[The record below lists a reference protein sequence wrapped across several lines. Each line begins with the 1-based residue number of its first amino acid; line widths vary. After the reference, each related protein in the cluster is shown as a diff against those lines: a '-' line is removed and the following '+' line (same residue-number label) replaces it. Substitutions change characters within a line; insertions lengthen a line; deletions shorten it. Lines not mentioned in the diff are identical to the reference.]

1 MVLDPPQA
9 LLPPLTTIPFG
20 RGLDGRPI
28 RHVNGKLVVGT
39 IRHAIDLTL
48 ERELDALPAAPTPT
62 ERNAREAVVRA
73 RLLVRL
79 VERLNGLISDARY
92 HVTSET
98 LLVDGNNYSRE
109 FELYVN
115 ELCREFAGVDYFY
128 FTRGGKVVPPT
139 IAAIFRPFGIRQ
151 AYALLSRAAE
161 KFVET
166 DVRVVETTARS
177 AVVRW
182 YAASQLD
189 DVREELQERWLL
201 ASCAAYQGTC
211 AAIPALLYPGQ
222 AWAEVDELKCQAR
235 GDDCCEWRFT

>member
-1 MVLDPPQA
+1 MDPDPPQA

-48 ERELDALPAAPTPT
+48 ERELDALPAVPSPT

-79 VERLNGLISDARY
+79 VERLNGLIPDARY

-128 FTRGGKVVPPT
+128 FTRGDRKSVV
-139 IAAIFRPFGIRQ
+139 
-151 AYALLSRAAE
+151 
-161 KFVET
+161 
-166 DVRVVETTARS
+166 
-177 AVVRW
+177 
-182 YAASQLD
+182 
-189 DVREELQERWLL
+189 
-201 ASCAAYQGTC
+201 
-211 AAIPALLYPGQ
+211 
-222 AWAEVDELKCQAR
+222 
-235 GDDCCEWRFT
+235 